1 MFMENHGSCED
12 MGPSAF
18 PVEEVHKI
26 SVLDIRMANAD
37 RHAGNI
43 LMSKGEDGRTVLI
56 PIDHGYCFPES
67 FEDCTF
73 DWLYWPQ
80 ARKPYNA
87 DTIEYIKSLDAEE
100 DIVLLNLYGWDL
112 PLECAHA
119 PESLKKESVIE
130 EIVQEALD
138 SVLPGTNEA
147 AFMEAVSHI
156 EKIAKKMSME
166 KIGQSD
172 YDIVLSFSKS
182 VFKIVITKPYKYGWS
197 TFDGLDR
204 GNYPIM
210 SSEGTGGA
218 YFMLDAL
225 GKKYRSVF
233 KPVDEEPMA
242 VNNLIVNRNIE
253 IPLVLENLLNSTFD
267 GLDRGNYPIRSSE
280 GTGGAYFIFHIF
292 ST

>member
-37 RHAGNI
+37 RHAWNI

-100 DIVLLNLYGWDL
+100 DIALLNLYGWDL

-119 PESLKKESVIE
+119 PYLHHASKERGGARAYSLCHRKHHVQGKLE
-130 EIVQEALD
+130 EGIC
-138 SVLPGTNEA
+138 
-147 AFMEAVSHI
+147 
-156 EKIAKKMSME
+156 
-166 KIGQSD
+166 
-172 YDIVLSFSKS
+172 
-182 VFKIVITKPYKYGWS
+182 
-197 TFDGLDR
+197 DR
-204 GNYPIM
+204 GDCPRSIGFCAPWHKRSRFHG
-210 SSEGTGGA
+210 SS
-218 YFMLDAL
+218 L
-225 GKKYRSVF
+225 
-233 KPVDEEPMA
+233 P
-242 VNNLIVNRNIE
+242 
-253 IPLVLENLLNSTFD
+253 
-267 GLDRGNYPIRSSE
+267 
-280 GTGGAYFIFHIF
+280 H
-292 ST
+292 